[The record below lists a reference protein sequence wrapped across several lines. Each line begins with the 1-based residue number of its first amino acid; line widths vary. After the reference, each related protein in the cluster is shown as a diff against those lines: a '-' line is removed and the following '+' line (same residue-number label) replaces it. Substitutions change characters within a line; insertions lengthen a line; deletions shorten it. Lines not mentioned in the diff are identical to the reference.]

1 MCQFQIWLKKAELEK
16 FKTFLLTITLF
27 KYLISFVCH
36 FQFFEEYI
44 WIMNVVEFIK

>member
-16 FKTFLLTITLF
+16 FTTFLLTITLF

-44 WIMNVVEFIK
+44 WIINVVEFIK